1 MISDAIIKKAIER
14 LVKAASYAI
23 ALSSPK
29 DKHHKKALKLAAEL
43 EAKGFKMVTT
53 EEFWV

>member
-29 DKHHKKALKLAAEL
+29 DKHHKRR
-43 EAKGFKMVTT
+43 
-53 EEFWV
+53 